1 MRKIIIATFALAA
14 GLVIGVAACEPA
26 ESDTTTPRAGA
37 VENAESAP
45 EAPADDLTSA
55 QRNAVQKAESYLE
68 YSGFS
73 ESGLVTQLEFEGF
86 DTADAQ
92 FAVTHLSPDWMAQ
105 AVKKA
110 ESYMQYSAV
119 SETGL
124 VGHEDY
130 DVSITEQAGH
140 VAATQI

>member
-14 GLVIGVAACEPA
+14 GLVIGVAACEPS
-26 ESDTTTPRAGA
+26 ESGTTTPRAGV

-55 QRNAVQKAESYLE
+55 QRNAVRKAESYLE
-68 YSGFS
+68 YSAFS

-92 FAVTHLSPDWMAQ
+92 LAVTHQSPGRMEQ
-105 AVKKA
+105 AAKTA
-110 ESYMQYSAV
+110 ERYMEYSAF
-119 SETGL
+119 SESGL
-124 VGHEDY
+124 VGQLEF
-130 DVSITEQAGH
+130 
-140 VAATQI
+140 

>member
-26 ESDTTTPRAGA
+26 ESDTTTPRAGV

-45 EAPADDLTSA
+45 EAPADDLTST
-55 QRNAVQKAESYLE
+55 QRNAVRKAESYLE
-68 YSGFS
+68 YSAFS

-92 FAVTHLSPDWMAQ
+92 FAVAHLSPDWMEQ

-110 ESYMQYSAV
+110 ESYMEYSAF
-119 SETGL
+119 SESGL
-124 VGHEDY
+124 VDQLEFDGF
-130 DVSITEQAGH
+130 TPEQAAHG
-140 VAATQI
+140 AASQF